1 MTQTPD
7 IVRPA
12 APASRAGAGAPGAET
27 RAAGSYDAR
36 VRVLVAA
43 ASPVVRAGLEAVV
56 ASSPALAVVGS
67 APGTAALTRHVDA
80 THPDVVLLELE
91 RHGDDPSPALH
102 GLTGASAP
110 PVVVLADD
118 PRGAWAA
125 DALRNGVRA
134 VLPREASAAEIVAAV
149 EAAAAGLVVLHPEAV
164 DSLLPLLPAP
174 ARTAPVPGQQPLT
187 PREIEVLRM
196 MAEGLGNKT
205 IARRLGISEHTVKFH
220 IGSIFTKLDASSRTE
235 AVTLGARQGL
245 IML

>member
-7 IVRPA
+7 IARPDTPRLPERTA
-12 APASRAGAGAPGAET
+12 TPGADT
-27 RAAGSYDAR
+27 RASGPYDVR

-56 ASSPALAVVGS
+56 ASSPVLAVVGS

-80 THPDVVLLELE
+80 TRPDVVLLELE
-91 RHGDDPSPALH
+91 RHGDDPAPALH
-102 GLTGASAP
+102 GLTGPSAP

-125 DALRNGVRA
+125 DALRSGMRA
-134 VLPREASAAEIVAAV
+134 VLPREATAAEIVAAV
-149 EAAAAGLVVLHPEAV
+149 EGAAAGLVVLHPEAI

-174 ARTAPVPGQQPLT
+174 TRTAPAPGQQPLT